1 MSHLQEDSDR
11 SKTSLASIKA
21 KVQREV
27 RALKNDWWLRKAK
40 ELEEMA
46 DNHDHCGLFAGLKA
60 IYGPKTSPL
69 NHARSADGE
78 DLRIGMQAIKTGRKQ
93 HFFLLLNQQEAV
105 LSTACDDIKRPTR
118 TDLCWVISMTELMR
132 ALRSTASRKSPSQRP
147 PLCWQLS
154 TGGWQPPGHAGNRWL
169 LLHGFRHVC
178 IEIKLLS
185 QPPPGLTDDPAVI
198 RVHGE
203 ALNTSAHFT
212 YLGTTETNSNS
223 ADLEVERWI
232 RSATRAYSALHKC
245 VWTSAWKQ
253 KWKSLLGCGSTLS
266 PLCHRMHHPISETH
280 RVSAMCKAYIFP
292 YPRTASPPQIHSQY

>member
-118 TDLCWVISMTELMR
+118 TDLC
-132 ALRSTASRKSPSQRP
+132 
-147 PLCWQLS
+147 
-154 TGGWQPPGHAGNRWL
+154 
-169 LLHGFRHVC
+169 
-178 IEIKLLS
+178 
-185 QPPPGLTDDPAVI
+185 
-198 RVHGE
+198 
-203 ALNTSAHFT
+203 
-212 YLGTTETNSNS
+212 
-223 ADLEVERWI
+223 
-232 RSATRAYSALHKC
+232 
-245 VWTSAWKQ
+245 
-253 KWKSLLGCGSTLS
+253 
-266 PLCHRMHHPISETH
+266 
-280 RVSAMCKAYIFP
+280 
-292 YPRTASPPQIHSQY
+292 